1 MEDHARLKRVA
12 VSFFNM
18 IQLLCK
24 STSPVSSLRGYD
36 SASVTWKFLVFHFI
50 FKRAQNIL
58 SMGTKFMWTWVEG
71 SILQGKGVPWNHVLK
86 LWDHHWQPYHPCL
99 FTSNAFQIFLHHF
112 HNCSLWKVNIFPV
125 ILDGTTNEDT
135 FACINSC

>member
-1 MEDHARLKRVA
+1 MEDHVRLKRVA

-58 SMGTKFMWTWVEG
+58 SMGTKFMGTWVEG

-86 LWDHHWQPYHPCL
+86 LWDHHCQPYHPCL
-99 FTSNAFQIFLHHF
+99 FTSNA
-112 HNCSLWKVNIFPV
+112 CCLWKVNIFPV
-125 ILDGTTNEDT
+125 IMDGTNEDT